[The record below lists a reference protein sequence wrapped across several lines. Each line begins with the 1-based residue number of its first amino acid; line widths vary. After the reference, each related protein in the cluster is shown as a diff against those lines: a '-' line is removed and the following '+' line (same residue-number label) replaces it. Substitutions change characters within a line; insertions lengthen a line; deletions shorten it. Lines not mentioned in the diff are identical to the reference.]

1 MTADIKVLTVNI
13 DPAKKSAVS
22 AALDELKYEVVPHD
36 AISGLLYQTVPG
48 DMAVAVIRLPS
59 PPEEALS
66 QLWRVRKLN
75 PWLSIV
81 ALLQPEAAASG
92 ISLMQEDIVDL
103 VASPNNAAAVYSAV
117 QNALVV
123 RKLLNTRAESARQL
137 KELKAEQSR
146 NRRRAADLEESYNA
160 TLENLMTALDI
171 RDVETFGHSLTVAK
185 YSCAL
190 AGILEIR
197 DEKQL
202 DSIRKGALLHDI
214 GKIAIP
220 DSILKKPGRLSP
232 TEWEKVKLHPA
243 LGYGLI
249 KEIKLLRE
257 VGNIILCHHERYDG
271 TGYPKGLKGESIPR
285 EARIF
290 ALADA
295 LDAIT
300 SHRPYKK
307 ERDFKAARKDIM
319 GNRGRQF
326 DPAVVDAF
334 CTMKPEEW
342 ERIRYETTKLLP
354 AMETYSQLFNHPAAP
369 LKE

>member
-1 MTADIKVLTVNI
+1 MTDIKVLTVNI
-13 DPAKKSAVS
+13 DRAKKNAVT
-22 AALDELKYEVVPHD
+22 AALDELEYPVAACD
-36 AISGLLYQTVPG
+36 AVSGLLYQTKPS
-48 DMAVAVIRLPS
+48 DLAVALVRLPS

-81 ALLQPEAAASG
+81 ALLKPESAASG
-92 ISLMQEDIVDL
+92 ISLLQEDIIDQ
-103 VASPNNAAAVYSAV
+103 VASPDNAAAVYSAV
-117 QNALVV
+117 QEALVV
-123 RKLLNTRAESARQL
+123 KKLLVNNSEALRRL
-137 KELKAEQSR
+137 KTLKAEQSR

-190 AGILEIR
+190 AELLEIR
-197 DEKQL
+197 DEKSL

-232 TEWEKVKLHPA
+232 TEWEKIKLHPV

-249 KEIKLLRE
+249 KEIKLLKE

-271 TGYPKGLKGESIPR
+271 TGYPKGLQGEDIPR

-290 ALADA
+290 SLADA

-307 ERDFKAARKDIM
+307 ERDFKAARKDIV

-326 DPAVVDAF
+326 DPEVVDAF
-334 CTMKPEEW
+334 CSRRPEDW
-342 ERIRYETTKLLP
+342 ERIRYETTKFLP
-354 AMETYSQLFNHPAAP
+354 DLETFSQLFNRPAPPANP
-369 LKE
+369 

>member
-1 MTADIKVLTVNI
+1 MSEIRVLIVNI
-13 DPAKKSAVS
+13 DAAKTSAVA
-22 AALDELKYEVVPHD
+22 AALDELKYEVISYD
-36 AISGLLYQTVPG
+36 AVTGLLYQTKPG

-81 ALLQPEAAASG
+81 ALLKPDAAAEG
-92 ISLMQEDIVDL
+92 ISLLRDDIVDL
-103 VASPNNAAAVYSAV
+103 VASPDNSAAIYSAI

-123 RKLLNTRAESARQL
+123 RKLLTNGSKSTRQL
-137 KELKAEQSR
+137 KELKTEQLR
-146 NRRRAADLEESYNA
+146 NRRRAAELEESYNA

-190 AGILEIR
+190 AEILEIR
-197 DEKQL
+197 DEKSM

-232 TEWEKVKLHPA
+232 TEWEKIKLHPA

-271 TGYPKGLKGESIPR
+271 TGYPKGLKGEAIPR

-300 SHRPYKK
+300 SHRPYRK
-307 ERDFKAARKDIM
+307 ERDFRAARKDILT
-319 GNRGRQF
+319 NRGRQF
-326 DPAVVDAF
+326 DPAIVDAF

-342 ERIRYETTKLLP
+342 ERIRYETTRFLP
-354 AMETYSQLFNHPAAP
+354 AMETFSQLYNHPATP
-369 LKE
+369 LK

>member
-1 MTADIKVLTVNI
+1 MKDIRILTVNC
-13 DPAKKSAVS
+13 DPTKKGALS
-22 AALDELKYEVVPHD
+22 AALDALQYPVTSFD
-36 AISGLLYQTVPG
+36 AVTGLLYQVKPG

-75 PWLSIV
+75 PWISIV
-81 ALLQPEAAASG
+81 ALLKPESAAAG
-92 ISLMQEDIVDL
+92 ISLIQEDIVDQ
-103 VASPNNAAAVYSAV
+103 VASPDNPAAIFSAI
-117 QNALVV
+117 QSALVV
-123 RKLLNTRAESARQL
+123 RKLLNNGAESLRQL
-137 KELKAEQSR
+137 KALKTEQCR
-146 NRRRAADLEESYNA
+146 NRRRAAELEESYTA
-160 TLENLMTALDI
+160 TLENLMTALDL
-171 RDVETFGHSLTVAK
+171 RDVETFGHSMTVAK

-190 AGILEIR
+190 AEILEIR
-197 DEKQL
+197 GERVL
-202 DSIRKGALLHDI
+202 ESIRKGALLHDI

-220 DSILKKPGRLSP
+220 DSILKKPGRLTA
-232 TEWEKVKLHPA
+232 TEWEKIKLHPV

-271 TGYPKGLKGESIPR
+271 TGYPKGLKGEAIPR

-290 ALADA
+290 AVADA

-307 ERDFKAARKDIM
+307 ERDFRAARKDIQS
-319 GNRGRQF
+319 NRGRQF

-334 CTMKPEEW
+334 CARKPEEW
-342 ERIRYETTKLLP
+342 ERIRYETTKFLP
-354 AMETYSQLFNHPAAP
+354 AVETFSQIYNNPAKP
-369 LKE
+369 GKE

>member
-1 MTADIKVLTVNI
+1 MTATRVLIVNFE
-13 DPAKKSAVS
+13 PAKRDALR
-22 AALDELKYEVVPHD
+22 AALDKLKYQ
-36 AISGLLYQTVPG
+36 ISSFGGVAGLLYQTRPG
-48 DMAVAVIRLPS
+48 DPAVAVIHLSTPS
-59 PPEEALS
+59 EETLS

-81 ALLQPEAAASG
+81 ALLKPEAAATG
-92 ISLMQEDIVDL
+92 FSLLREDIVDQ
-103 VASPNNAAAVYSAV
+103 VASPDNPAAIFSAI
-117 QNALVV
+117 QSGLVV
-123 RKLLNTRAESARQL
+123 RKLLTTRSEAIRQL
-137 KELKAEQSR
+137 KVLKTERSR
-146 NRRRAADLEESYNA
+146 NRRRAAELQESYNA
-160 TLENLMTALDI
+160 TLENLMTALDL

-185 YSCAL
+185 YSCVL
-190 AGILEIR
+190 AEILEIR
-197 DEKQL
+197 DEGAL
-202 DSIRKGALLHDI
+202 ESIRKGALLHDI

-232 TEWEKVKLHPA
+232 TEWEKIKLHPV

-249 KEIKLLRE
+249 KEIKLLKE

-271 TGYPKGLKGESIPR
+271 TGYPKGLTGDAIPR

-300 SHRPYKK
+300 SHRPYRK
-307 ERDFKAARKDIM
+307 ERDFRAARKDIR

-334 CTMKPEEW
+334 CTMKPEDW
-342 ERIRYETTKLLP
+342 ERIRYETTKFLP
-354 AMETYSQLFNHPAAP
+354 AMETFSQLYNHPVAP

>member
-1 MTADIKVLTVNI
+1 MTNIKVLTVNV
-13 DPAKKSAVS
+13 DPAKQGAVG
-22 AALDELKYEVVPHD
+22 AALGELKCEVVPHE
-36 AISGLLYQTVPG
+36 AVSGLLFQTRPG
-48 DMAVAVIRLPS
+48 DPAVVLLRLPS

-75 PWLSIV
+75 PWLPIV
-81 ALLQPEAAASG
+81 ALLNPEASATG
-92 ISLMQEDIVDL
+92 LSLLRDEIVDQI
-103 VASPNNAAAVYSAV
+103 AGPTNAAAVFSALRS
-117 QNALVV
+117 ALAA
-123 RKLLNTRAESARQL
+123 RKLLDEKADCARRL

-146 NRRRAADLEESYNA
+146 NRRQAAELEDSYTA

-190 AGILEIR
+190 AGILDIR

-307 ERDFKAARKDIM
+307 ERDFRAARKDII

-326 DPAVVDAF
+326 DPEVVDAF
-334 CTMKPEEW
+334 CSMKPEEW
-342 ERIRYETTKLLP
+342 ERIRYETTKFLP
-354 AMETYSQLFNHPAAP
+354 AMETFSQLYSHPAAP

>member
-1 MTADIKVLTVNI
+1 MTDIRVLIVNI
-13 DPAKKSAVS
+13 DPAKKSAVA
-22 AALDELKYEVVPHD
+22 AALDELRYQVSAFD
-36 AISGLLYQTVPG
+36 AVTGLLYQTKPG
-48 DMAVAVIRLPS
+48 DVAVAVIRLPS

-66 QLWRVRKLN
+66 QLWRVRRLN

-81 ALLQPEAAASG
+81 ALLKPESAKAG
-92 ISLMQEDIVDL
+92 LSLLREDIVDQ
-103 VASPNNAAAVYSAV
+103 VASPDNPAAIYSAI
-117 QNALVV
+117 QSALVV
-123 RKLLNTRAESARQL
+123 RKLLTSGTKSLRQL
-137 KELKAEQSR
+137 REYKSEQSR
-146 NRRRAADLEESYNA
+146 NRRRAAELEESYNA
-160 TLENLMTALDI
+160 TLENLMTALDL

-190 AGILEIR
+190 AEIMDIR
-197 DEKQL
+197 NEKAL
-202 DSIRKGALLHDI
+202 DNIRKGALLHDI

-232 TEWEKVKLHPA
+232 TEWEKVKLHPV

-249 KEIKLLRE
+249 KEIKLLKE

-271 TGYPKGLKGESIPR
+271 TGYPKGLKGEAIPR

-300 SHRPYKK
+300 SHRPYRK
-307 ERDFKAARKDIM
+307 ERDFRAARKDIQS
-319 GNRGRQF
+319 NRGRQF

-342 ERIRYETTKLLP
+342 ERIRYETTKFLP
-354 AMETYSQLFNHPAAP
+354 AMETFSQLLNHPAAP
-369 LKE
+369 LKQ